1 MRKYD
6 IFGKKI
12 SQIKF
17 VYSLVVVFLIAIAGY
32 FLVINIQQNRL
43 YELEQQEKKIQRQI
57 DTLLDTEQPINY
69 EKIEELLPFIPS
81 NFDQYQVNQELHYV
95 LNASSFQEVNQ
106 HNITYSMNATNPF
119 DVNLPASIEIVRISI
134 QLNVS
139 EPMKLLD
146 YLDVLSELERFYY
159 VDQMNV
165 SFTTEGAIAQI
176 ILYTFYNPID

>member
-57 DTLLDTEQPINY
+57 DTLLETDQPVNY
-69 EKIEELLPFIPS
+69 EEIEELLPFIPTH
-81 NFDQYQVNQELHYV
+81 FDQYQVSQELQYV

-106 HNITYSMNATNPF
+106 YNVTYSIGAANPF
-119 DVNLPASIEIVRISI
+119 DVNLPATIEMVRISI
-134 QLNVS
+134 QLSVS
-139 EPMKLLD
+139 EPEKLLD
-146 YLDVLSELERFYY
+146 YLDILSELDRFYY

-165 SFTTEGAIAQI
+165 TFTTEGAITQI
-176 ILYTFYNPID
+176 ILFTFYNPAE